1 MKPERKGERSK
12 GKYKRREVQNGNK
25 RKRKVGGW
33 QKRILVKGQRRKE
46 DQDRGNKRGR
56 KGRR

>member
-12 GKYKRREVQNGNK
+12 RKYKRREVQNGNK